1 MTLEIY
7 EVGVR
12 DGLQNSSF
20 HITTEEKKY
29 MVESLYN
36 AGLKQMEI
44 ASFVNPK
51 LVPQMADA
59 KEIFEATKHLDDFD
73 VLIPNKK
80 GLQNAQEVGA
90 KNFNVFFSV
99 SNSFNLRNLNKNLDE
114 IYSELHSML
123 EDINKENIR
132 VYISCAFGC
141 PIENKPKEKDLV
153 NAIEKASMLGKE
165 VVLCDTIGVAHPT
178 QILQTLELTRKADC
192 EIALHLHQNK
202 EIKRDIFSNVKAAV
216 DWGVDKFDSSIAGL
230 GGCPFIPKSG
240 SNLSTNKLIQWA
252 YDNNYE
258 TNIELEDLNEV
269 TAWVQNKR
277 GY

>member
-1 MTLEIY
+1 MI
-7 EVGVR
+7 
-12 DGLQNSSF
+12 D
-20 HITTEEKKY
+20 
-29 MVESLYN
+29 SLYK
-36 AGLKQMEI
+36 AGLREMEI
-44 ASFVNPK
+44 TSFVHPK

-59 KEIFEATKHLDDFD
+59 KEVFQQTKHINNFD

-80 GLQNAQEVGA
+80 GLDNAKEVGA

-99 SNSFNLRNLNKNLDE
+99 SDSFNQRNLNKKLNE
-114 IYSELHSML
+114 IHAELYSML
-123 EDINKENIR
+123 EDVDRENVR

-141 PIENKPKEKDLV
+141 PIEGKPKENDLQ
-153 NAIEKASMLGKE
+153 NAIQRASTLGKE
-165 VVLCDTIGVAHPT
+165 IVLCDTIGVAHPT
-178 QILQTLELTRKADC
+178 QMLQTLELTKKEDC

-252 YDNNYE
+252 YDNNCE
-258 TNIELEDLNEV
+258 MKVELENLNEI
-269 TAWVQNKR
+269 TEWVKNKR

>member
-1 MTLEIY
+1 MTLQIY
-7 EVGVR
+7 EVGPR
-12 DGLQNSSF
+12 DGIQNSSF
-20 HITTEEKKY
+20 EVTTDEKIS
-29 MVESLYN
+29 MIESLYK
-36 AGLKQMEI
+36 AGLKEMEI
-44 ASFVNPK
+44 TSFVHPK
-51 LVPQMADA
+51 LVPQMSDA
-59 KEIFEATKHLDDFD
+59 KEVFEKTKGIGDFD

-80 GLQNAQEVGA
+80 GLDNAKEIGA
-90 KNFNVFFSV
+90 ENFNVFFSV
-99 SNSFNLRNLNKNLDE
+99 SNSFNQRNLRKNLDE

-123 EDINKENIR
+123 EDINRENIR

-153 NAIEKASMLGKE
+153 NAIEKATILGKE
-165 VVLCDTIGVAHPT
+165 IVLCDTIGVAHPT
-178 QILQTLELTRKADC
+178 QILQTLELTRKVDS

-258 TNIELEDLNEV
+258 TNIELEDLNEI
-269 TAWVQNKR
+269 TEWVKNKR

>member
-1 MTLEIY
+1 MTLQIY
-7 EVGVR
+7 EVGPR
-12 DGLQNSSF
+12 DGIQNSSF
-20 HITTEEKKY
+20 EVTTDEKIS
-29 MVESLYN
+29 MIESLYK
-36 AGLKQMEI
+36 AGLKEI
-44 ASFVNPK
+44 EITSFVHPK

-59 KEIFEATKHLDDFD
+59 KEVFEKTKSIGDFD

-80 GLQNAQEVGA
+80 GLDNAKEIGA
-90 KNFNVFFSV
+90 ENFNVFFSV
-99 SNSFNLRNLNKNLDE
+99 SNSFNQRNLRKNLDE

-123 EDINKENIR
+123 EDINRENIR

-153 NAIEKASMLGKE
+153 NAIEKATTLGKE
-165 VVLCDTIGVAHPT
+165 IVLCDTIGVAHPT
-178 QILQTLELTRKADC
+178 QILQTLELTRKVDS

-258 TNIELEDLNEV
+258 TNIELEDLNEI
-269 TAWVQNKR
+269 TEWVKNKR